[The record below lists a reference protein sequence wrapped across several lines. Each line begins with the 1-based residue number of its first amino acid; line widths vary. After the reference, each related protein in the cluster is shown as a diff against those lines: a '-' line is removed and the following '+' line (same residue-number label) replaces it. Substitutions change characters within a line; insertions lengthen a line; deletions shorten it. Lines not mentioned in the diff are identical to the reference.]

1 MSTRRRVFALH
12 GFAGS
17 PATFDSLARTL
28 PDVEI
33 TAPLLFGHGA
43 DSEAAS
49 FDEEVE
55 RLASLV
61 PRTPT
66 TLLGYSLGGRL
77 GLALLARGVPFER
90 AVIIGGAPGLTTP
103 SERIERRHV
112 DARWASI
119 LRSDGISAFAEAW
132 EAQPL
137 FVTQTGPRFSAR
149 RAQRRAH
156 DAEALARAFEVL
168 GLAEM
173 PNLLPALARNTVP
186 IDYVVGERDLKFI
199 AIGKTLAAS
208 VPNVRL
214 TVAAGAGHDVLLEA
228 EAAVVNVLS
237 RGDAR
242 DLP

>member
-1 MSTRRRVFALH
+1 MSARLFALH

-17 PATFDSLARTL
+17 PATFDALARAL
-28 PDVEI
+28 PGTELI
-33 TAPLLFGHGA
+33 APHLLGHGA
-43 DSEAAS
+43 ESEASS
-49 FDEEVE
+49 FDEEVD
-55 RLASLV
+55 RLAALV
-61 PRTPT
+61 PAGPT

-77 GLALLARGVPFER
+77 GLALLARGVPFAR
-90 AVIIGGAPGLTTP
+90 AVIIGGAPGLATP
-103 SERIERRHV
+103 SERIERRHM

-119 LRSDGISAFAEAW
+119 LRSDGVHAFAEAW

-137 FVTQTGPRFSAR
+137 FATQKGTKFSAR

-156 DAEALARAFEVL
+156 DAEGLARAFEVL

-186 IDYVVGERDLKFI
+186 VDYVVGERDAKFI
-199 AIGKTLAAS
+199 ALGEALVAS

-228 EAAVVNVLS
+228 EAEVVNVLL
-237 RGDAR
+237 RGPAR
-242 DLP
+242 IEE